1 MTQVPATAAKEFDP
15 RPAFIATMLI
25 FAVNG
30 FAFASWAARIPT
42 VTRVL
47 ELSSGEMGAVLLSL
61 AAGSVLALPVA
72 GTVASRI
79 GTGNTVRVGGTI
91 SSTGALLIALALS
104 LPSVSLTVVG
114 LFLFGVGVGLWDVS
128 QNVEGAAVE
137 QKLKR
142 TVMSQFHAGFSGG
155 AFLGALV
162 GAGLSALNVPLPPHL
177 VGIAVLVAVALF
189 LATRNFLP
197 EAEHPGEREESG
209 EKKKTRSA
217 WLELR
222 TLLVGLVVLGAALTE
237 GSANDWIAKATVD
250 GLGAPEW
257 AGALMFAVFI
267 ASMTAFRLLGGKLI
281 DRWGRVPALYASLL
295 TALVGLVVFVFGPN
309 VWISGFGAVLWG
321 AGAALGFPT
330 GMSAAA
336 DDPLRAAKRVSVVS
350 TVGYIAFLA
359 GPPIIGFLGDHFT
372 LRPALLAIGAVM
384 VLSILVVPAA
394 RPLKPAQMQRNSEE
408 PPVSTG

>member
-1 MTQVPATAAKEFDP
+1 MIGANEFNA
-15 RPAFIATMLI
+15 RPAYVATMLI

-30 FAFASWAARIPT
+30 LAFASWAARIPT

-61 AAGSVLALPVA
+61 AAGSVIALPMA
-72 GTVASRI
+72 GNVVSRI
-79 GTGNTVRVGGTI
+79 GTANTVRVAAVIAAIGV
-91 SSTGALLIALALS
+91 LFVALALS
-104 LPSVSLTVVG
+104 LASVPLTVVG
-114 LFLFGVGVGLWDVS
+114 LFLFGAGIGLWDVA

-142 TVMSQFHAGFSGG
+142 TVMSQFHAAFSGG
-155 AFLGALV
+155 AFLGALA
-162 GAGLSALNVPLPPHL
+162 GAGLSALDVPLPPHL
-177 VGIAVLVAVALF
+177 IVISILVLAVLF

-197 EAEHPGEREESG
+197 EAEHRTERDGSAG
-209 EKKKTRSA
+209 KTTSRSA
-217 WLELR
+217 WSELR

-237 GSANDWIAKATVD
+237 GAANDWIAKATVD

-267 ASMTAFRLLGGKLI
+267 ASMTMCRFLGGRLI
-281 DRWGRVPALYASLL
+281 DRWGRVPTLYASLL
-295 TALVGLVVFVFGPN
+295 AALAGLVIFVFGTN
-309 VWISGFGAVLWG
+309 VWISGVGAVLWG

-350 TVGYIAFLA
+350 TIGYIAFLA

-394 RPLKPAQMQRNSEE
+394 RPLKPVELQKAA
-408 PPVSTG
+408 G

>member
-1 MTQVPATAAKEFDP
+1 MTAAKEFNA

-61 AAGSVLALPVA
+61 AAGSVLALPMA
-72 GTVASRI
+72 GNIASRI
-79 GTGNTVRVGGTI
+79 GTANTVRVGGTI
-91 SSTGALLIALALS
+91 SAVGALLMALALS
-104 LPSVSLTVVG
+104 LPSVPLTVVG
-114 LFLFGVGVGLWDVS
+114 LFLFGIGIGLWDVS

-155 AFLGALV
+155 AFLGALT
-162 GAGLSALNVPLPPHL
+162 GAGLSALNVGLPPHL
-177 VGIAVLVAVALF
+177 LAMAVLVAVVLF

-197 EAEHPGEREESG
+197 ESEHHQELDETGGRTKS
-209 EKKKTRSA
+209 RSA
-217 WLELR
+217 WLEMR

-250 GLGAPEW
+250 GLKAPEW
-257 AGALMFAVFI
+257 AGALVFAVFI
-267 ASMTAFRLLGGKLI
+267 ASMTVFRFLGGRLI
-281 DRWGRVPALYASLL
+281 DRWGRVPALYGSLL
-295 TALVGLVVFVFGPN
+295 AALIGLLIFVFGPN
-309 VWISGFGAVLWG
+309 IWVSGIGAVLWG

-336 DDPLRAAKRVSVVS
+336 DDPVRAAKRVSVVS
-350 TVGYIAFLA
+350 TIGYVAFLA
-359 GPPIIGFLGDHFT
+359 GPPVIGFLGDHFT

-384 VLSILVVPAA
+384 LLSILVVPAA
-394 RPLKPAQMQRNSEE
+394 RPLKASEMQKT
-408 PPVSTG
+408 PD

>member
-1 MTQVPATAAKEFDP
+1 MTTSETTTKEFDP
-15 RPAFIATMLI
+15 RPAFIATMVI

-47 ELSSGEMGAVLLSL
+47 ELSSGQMGAVLLSL
-61 AAGSVLALPVA
+61 AAGSVIALPLA

-79 GTGNTVRVGGTI
+79 GTANTVRVGGTI
-91 SSTGALLIALALS
+91 SAVGVLAVAVALS
-104 LPSVSLTVVG
+104 LPSVPVTVVG
-114 LFLFGVGVGLWDVS
+114 LFLFGIGVGLWDVA

-155 AFLGALV
+155 AFLGALA
-162 GAGLSALNVPLPPHL
+162 GAGLSALNIALTPHL
-177 VGIAVLVAVALF
+177 IGIAVLILTALF
-189 LATRNFLP
+189 LTTRNFLA
-197 EAEHPGEREESG
+197 EAAHQTAQKNTGTRTKS
-209 EKKKTRSA
+209 RSA
-217 WLELR
+217 WREPR

-267 ASMTAFRLLGGKLI
+267 ASMTTFRILGGTLI
-281 DRWGRVPALYASLL
+281 DRWGRVPVLYASLL
-295 TALVGLVVFVFGPN
+295 ASLVGLLIFVFGTN
-309 VWISGFGAVLWG
+309 VWISGIGAVLWG

-336 DDPLRAAKRVSVVS
+336 DDPLRAAQRVSVVS
-350 TVGYIAFLA
+350 TIGYIAFLA
-359 GPPIIGFLGDHFT
+359 GPPLIGFLGDHFT

-394 RPLKPAQMQRNSEE
+394 RPLQEGQKQKSAGKI
-408 PPVSTG
+408 TG